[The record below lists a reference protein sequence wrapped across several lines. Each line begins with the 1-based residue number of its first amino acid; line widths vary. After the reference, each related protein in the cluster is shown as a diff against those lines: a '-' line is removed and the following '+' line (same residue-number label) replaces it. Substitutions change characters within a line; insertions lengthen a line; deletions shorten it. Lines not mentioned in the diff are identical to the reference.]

1 LPGIVAGSL
10 AEFIAMKR
18 LTLAVV
24 GLILPS
30 LLVGCAQNPYVLQ
43 GQVQTLQT
51 EQASL
56 ARRNEEFKSRA
67 ETLDRNNQELETF
80 LAQERQQKRLLED
93 QLAAMRDQ
101 LNTTNT
107 QLARAKSEVDQF
119 GKKTEALEAGLKKQA
134 GATIRVNSSLKNSL
148 PPLQIQGVEVRQD
161 ADVIRVE
168 LPGNRLFEPGGARLL
183 PDGLR
188 LIDEVAR
195 KLGQTYPDQMIG
207 VEGHTSSDPIPAGRW
222 TGHHQLSVAMA
233 MAVSDQI
240 SGRGIVAARQ
250 LFLAGHGANHPVA
263 SNATQAGKDRN
274 YRVEL
279 VVYPEKPTQ

>member
-1 LPGIVAGSL
+1 
-10 AEFIAMKR
+10 MKR
-18 LTLAVV
+18 LLLFVV
-24 GLILPS
+24 GPVLPIS
-30 LLVGCAQNPYVLQ
+30 LVGCAQNPYVLQ

-51 EQASL
+51 EQTSL
-56 ARRNEEFKSRA
+56 ARRNEELKSRA
-67 ETLDRNNQELETF
+67 DSLDRNNQELETF

-93 QLAAMRDQ
+93 QLGAMRDQ
-101 LNTTNT
+101 LNTSNS
-107 QLARAKSEVDQF
+107 QLAKARSEVDQF

-134 GATIRVNSSLKNSL
+134 GATIRVNNSLKNSM
-148 PPLQIQGVEVRQD
+148 PPLRIQGVEVRQD

-188 LIDEVAR
+188 LIEDVSRQLA
-195 KLGQTYPDQMIG
+195 QNYPDQMVG
-207 VEGHTSSDPIPAGRW
+207 VEGHTSSDPVAAGRW
-222 TGHHQLSVAMA
+222 SGQHQLSVAMA

-240 SGRGIVAARQ
+240 SGRGIMPAKQ
-250 LFLAGHGANHPVA
+250 LVLAGHGANHPVA

-279 VVYPEKPTQ
+279 VVYPEKPKN